1 MALARSPRSFRPL
14 VGALALTLAAAA
26 CGDPTEIRPQFE
38 TLETTITVYALSGT
52 PAWAPA
58 GMIIADFPAAVR
70 IGPDFG
76 FDLALEF
83 EAGVP
88 ALYPVQLVAGEVV
101 IGGQRRVGV
110 QKVVGTTYDDLLRAP
125 NNGYGFAEPVTL
137 AVGDVG
143 VVEAQNH
150 LVCSSSFTFPRTIYA
165 KFLVEAVDPAT
176 RSVRLKV
183 RTDPNCGFRGFEAG
197 LPTR

>member
-1 MALARSPRSFRPL
+1 MALASSPRSFRPL
-14 VGALALTLAAAA
+14 VGVLALALAA

-38 TLETTITVYALSGT
+38 TIETTITVFALSGT

-58 GMIIADFPAAVR
+58 GITIGDFPAAVR
-70 IGPDFG
+70 IGPEYA
-76 FDLALEF
+76 FDLALDF
-83 EAGVP
+83 EGGVP
-88 ALYPVQLVAGEVV
+88 TLYPVQLIASEVV
-101 IGGQRRVGV
+101 IGSQRRVGV
-110 QKVVGTTYDDLLRAP
+110 QKVTGTTYDDLLRAP
-125 NNGYGFAEPVTL
+125 TNGYTFDEPITL

-143 VVEAQNH
+143 VIEAQNH
-150 LVCSSSFTFPRTIYA
+150 LVCTQSFTFPRTIYA

-183 RTDPNCGFRGFEAG
+183 LTDPNCGFRGFEDG